1 MTDFKKSSRFSK
13 DSRPGGYSR
22 GGDRPSFGGP
32 GFKRDSGETFK
43 ATCSKCHKSCDVPF
57 RPNGKKPVFCRDC
70 FVRDDARPTGGT
82 YEKRSFNQERSFSA
96 PQQTEDPRIG
106 AMQREL
112 TTIHAKLDGLI
123 KSLEGAA
130 YSSIISASVEREEKP
145 AKATAKPKA
154 VKKVAKKK

>member
-22 GGDRPSFGGP
+22 GGDRPSFGNAGP
-32 GFKRDSGETFK
+32 RRDAGETFK

-70 FVRDDARPTGGT
+70 FVRDDARSSGGT
-82 YEKRSFNQERSFSA
+82 YEKRGFSQERSFSA
-96 PQQTEDPRIG
+96 PQPTEDPRIG

-112 TTIHAKLDGLI
+112 TTIHAKLDSLI
-123 KSLEGAA
+123 QSLEGAA
-130 YSSIISASVEREEKP
+130 YASIISASAERNEKP
-145 AKATAKPKA
+145 EKASTKPKT